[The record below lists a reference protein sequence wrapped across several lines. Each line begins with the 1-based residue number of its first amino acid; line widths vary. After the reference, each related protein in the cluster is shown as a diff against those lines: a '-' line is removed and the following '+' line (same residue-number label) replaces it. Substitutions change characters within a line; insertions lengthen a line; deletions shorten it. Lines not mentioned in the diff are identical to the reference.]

1 MPPLTSSRT
10 QRDALY
16 AASLD
21 APECAKLR
29 AEGDADHG
37 DLHSPLSIAP
47 VDLTRVTSA
56 AGLLLV
62 CTDRVLRLAAKTASQ
77 RDDWVEALN
86 MNLVRSHI
94 ILKGSEMGLVRMT
107 DVLKRMSKKKA
118 MKKLIKPLVRM
129 YTVLEAECQREYVIA
144 KALQRIESAEA
155 TGREVD
161 LEAAQMTQEAF
172 WQAQEA
178 MSAVKAHVDVEA
190 LMGLMDNLG
199 LSPYGFEQP
208 VTQRAF
214 QQEYHKTKNMFK
226 GLQAKEEE
234 EDDDWMLFPMVQV
247 YEGALGLASQEK
259 ARKQK
264 RMWVTLYEDKLC
276 WWKSKKAKARG
287 KKPTG
292 FFEMRDLM
300 QAENTAHQNFRI
312 THFDD
317 KRSLYFFTPNAVDTE
332 RWLDQISHT
341 MIRYNSKEHEAR
353 NYKTKYATTE
363 ETLAG
368 IMRAVRSKADS
379 PPMWS
384 MYTLYLHGYDVELF
398 ERCAGCAV
406 AAVSQLRLINVPRR
420 LAEVRSLGNSQRETV
435 TSNNPHMM
443 KRRVAA
449 QLDEVAASAQHLPL
463 AVTLA
468 HGP

>member
-1 MPPLTSSRT
+1 MLSRHPLIH
-10 QRDALY
+10 
-16 AASLD
+16 AA
-21 APECAKLR
+21 E
-29 AEGDADHG
+29 
-37 DLHSPLSIAP
+37 
-47 VDLTRVTSA
+47 
-56 AGLLLV
+56 
-62 CTDRVLRLAAKTASQ
+62 RL
-77 RDDWVEALN
+77 E
-86 MNLVRSHI
+86 
-94 ILKGSEMGLVRMT
+94 
-107 DVLKRMSKKKA
+107 
-118 MKKLIKPLVRM
+118 
-129 YTVLEAECQREYVIA
+129 
-144 KALQRIESAEA
+144 
-155 TGREVD
+155 EV
-161 LEAAQMTQEAF
+161 
-172 WQAQEA
+172 
-178 MSAVKAHVDVEA
+178 
-190 LMGLMDNLG
+190 
-199 LSPYGFEQP
+199 
-208 VTQRAF
+208 
-214 QQEYHKTKNMFK
+214 QQ
-226 GLQAKEEE
+226 Q
-234 EDDDWMLFPMVQV
+234 
-247 YEGALGLASQEK
+247 
-259 ARKQK
+259 
-264 RMWVTLYEDKLC
+264 
-276 WWKSKKAKARG
+276 
-287 KKPTG
+287 
-292 FFEMRDLM
+292 
-300 QAENTAHQNFRI
+300 NTAHQNFRI